1 MIALP
6 EGKKSIRQREKE
18 YRKDPAVMGVK
29 EQLIQGLS
37 EAGCSQETAERI
49 STLYETGSYD
59 EMLHQMKVQRCV
71 LIDEMHESQRKVD
84 RMDFLIRNQ
93 EKQMK

>member
-1 MIALP
+1 M
-6 EGKKSIRQREKE
+6 ST
-18 YRKDPAVMGVK
+18 K

-37 EAGCSQETAERI
+37 DAGCSVETVERI
-49 STLYETGSYD
+49 GCLYEAGSYD
-59 EMLHQMKVQRCV
+59 DVLHQMKVQRCI